1 MKKGVWK
8 TLGTALFAV
17 LLGMALFTKHP
28 GNEGDG
34 KIPSPSPICSAAAAE
49 STALE
54 VPMVP
59 CTIQPAKES
68 PQKTKAT
75 TTEEGVVFSL
85 LIQGHEIGVW
95 DRVDRE
101 TLARG
106 PGWLPSSV
114 YPGEEGTC
122 IIYGHRNRTHLRILE
137 KVNKG
142 EEIQILLP
150 SGEKLA
156 YIVEEIEIVN
166 SDAELRFQA
175 IEGQSLILTTC
186 YPFRYSGDAP
196 QKYVV
201 KARNKQ

>member
-1 MKKGVWK
+1 MKKRVWE
-8 TLGTALFAV
+8 TIGTALFVV
-17 LLGMALFTKHP
+17 LVGFALFTRQP
-28 GNEGDG
+28 GGNGGDG
-34 KIPSPSPICSAAAAE
+34 VSPSPPPICSAAAAE

-54 VPMVP
+54 VPVVP
-59 CTIQPAKES
+59 CTTQPTEES
-68 PQKTKAT
+68 PQKTSPPA
-75 TTEEGVVFSL
+75 EREAVFSL

-142 EEIQILLP
+142 EEIQILLL
-150 SGEKLA
+150 SGEKLT

-166 SDAELRFQA
+166 SDEALRFEA

-201 KARNKQ
+201 KARIKQ